1 MKINGIHH
9 INVET
14 KNMDKA
20 VKFYEENLGCTKKYH
35 KNLDGIELT
44 FMDAGN
50 TIIELFKV
58 VADENKVPV
67 DGVINHYA
75 FSVTDIESIVEKC
88 RANGVKITQEIKSIT
103 LDNKIRFAFIEGPEH
118 ERIELFEYL

>member
-14 KNMDKA
+14 KDMDKA